1 MTHMSKSFE
10 VETVRKLVTLC
21 LATLVLLVACSR
33 SDSPESVAQDFVER
47 YYVQPN
53 LEKAKA
59 LAHGLARHK
68 IEKEQQLLQPMSQ
81 EVISGDRA
89 VSYSLHATR
98 GMGEDRIFFV
108 YDLAISVDRQTMKK
122 RAFISTTR
130 VKEGWRVTN
139 FQEEDR

>member
-1 MTHMSKSFE
+1 MPKSFE
-10 VETVRKLVTLC
+10 VEVIRKLVTLC

-33 SDSPESVAQDFVER
+33 SDSPESIAQDFVER

-68 IEKEQQLLQPMSQ
+68 IEKEQQLVQSVSQ
-81 EVISGDRA
+81 AVIPGGRA
-89 VSYSLHATR
+89 VSYSLYATR

-122 RAFISTTR
+122 RAFISTSR

-139 FQEEDR
+139 YQEEDR

>member
-1 MTHMSKSFE
+1 MSKSFE

-81 EVISGDRA
+81 SVIPGDRA

>member
-1 MTHMSKSFE
+1 MSKSFE

-53 LEKAKA
+53 LGKAKA

-81 EVISGDRA
+81 AVIPGDRA
-89 VSYSLHATR
+89 VSYTLYTTR

-122 RAFISTTR
+122 RAFISTSR